1 MLDRRRA
8 LSMLAAALLATLL
21 PSGAGA
27 SLARA
32 VSLAELVNRSEQIV
46 VGTPLEAHARWETL
60 GGQRRIVTYTRVR
73 VDAAIDGGGDSSEV
87 LVRTLG
93 GHVGD
98 IGQVVSGEAVLSIG
112 QPALMFL
119 GRAADGVLGVTA
131 MAQGHFP
138 LRKDSHGTLRLTP
151 SPRLATLL
159 GAQHSAVRQLVGRSV
174 PEAEQLIAGVHA
186 HAH

>member
-1 MLDRRRA
+1 
-8 LSMLAAALLATLL
+8 MLAAALLLTLL
-21 PSGAGA
+21 PAGASA

-32 VSLAELVNRSEQIV
+32 VSLAQLVSRSEQIV

-73 VDAAIDGGGDSSEV
+73 VDAAIDGGGQSEV

-98 IGQVVSGEAVLSIG
+98 IGQVVSGEAMLSIG
-112 QPALMFL
+112 QRALMFL
-119 GRAADGVLGVTA
+119 GRTPDGVLGVTA

-138 LRKDSHGTLRLTP
+138 LQRDGHGTLRLAP
-151 SPRLATLL
+151 SPRLASLV
-159 GAQHSAVRQLVGRSV
+159 GAQHSAVQQLVGRSV
-174 PEAEQLIAGVHA
+174 PEAEQLIAGA
-186 HAH
+186 HAGAH

>member
-8 LSMLAAALLATLL
+8 LVMLAAALLVTLL

-32 VSLAELVNRSEQIV
+32 VSLAQLVGASEQIV

-60 GGQRRIVTYTRVR
+60 AGHKRIVTYTRVR
-73 VDAAIDGGGDSSEV
+73 VDAAIDGGGESEV

-112 QPALMFL
+112 KTALMFL
-119 GRAADGVLGVTA
+119 GRAPDGVLGVTA

-138 LRKDSHGTLRLTP
+138 LRRDSSGTLRLTP
-151 SPRLATLL
+151 SPRLATLV
-159 GAQHSAVRQLVGRSV
+159 GTKHSAVRQLVGRSV
-174 PEAEQLIAGVHA
+174 PEAEQLIAGVHT
-186 HAH
+186 HAP

>member
-1 MLDRRRA
+1 
-8 LSMLAAALLATLL
+8 MLAASLLVLLL

-32 VSLAELVNRSEQIV
+32 VTLPQLVARSEQV
-46 VGTPLEAHARWETL
+46 VIGTPLEAHARWETL

-73 VDAAIDGGGDSSEV
+73 VDAAIDGGGQSE
-87 LVRTLG
+87 LFIRTLG

-112 QPALMFL
+112 QPALVFV
-119 GRAADGVLGVTA
+119 GRSADGVLAVSA

-138 LRKDSHGTLRLTP
+138 LRRDGHGTLRLRP
-151 SPRLATLL
+151 SPRLATLV
-159 GAQHSAVRQLVGRSV
+159 GAQHSAVKRLVGHSI
-174 PEAEQLIAGVHA
+174 PEAEQLIAGARSHA
-186 HAH
+186 P